1 MTNKEDVSNFTDV
14 NSDEL
19 RHYNRGQVMANIFEQ
34 YSLGSSIPVN
44 RFKEYLR
51 EILEYLVRVPS
62 QEQEAAKASHRNE
75 MARRG
80 YSYG

>member
-1 MTNKEDVSNFTDV
+1 MTNKEDVSDFNDV
-14 NSDEL
+14 NSEEL

-34 YSLGSSIPVN
+34 YSLGNSIPAN

-51 EILEYLVRVPS
+51 EALEYLARIPS
-62 QEQEAAKASHRNE
+62 QEQQAAKDAHRNE
-75 MARRG
+75 MTRRG